1 MHIVCTK
8 TARDRSPDSVLED
21 PSNWARDDGSASS
34 EATPPPRALERAASA
49 PAAASCGDLRGIL
62 ADKPKKKLRKS
73 VSFHS
78 TVSLVRS
85 ESLSDLPAEEKHRIW
100 YRSDDYSRFVHSE
113 LGRRREMGVTSTSL
127 IMPTRVAHFEVEDD
141 YASDGDA
148 RMDDWRVGCDSDS
161 YSDSDEGS
169 GGDAPVRVVG

>member
-1 MHIVCTK
+1 M
-8 TARDRSPDSVLED
+8 
-21 PSNWARDDGSASS
+21 
-34 EATPPPRALERAASA
+34 
-49 PAAASCGDLRGIL
+49 
-62 ADKPKKKLRKS
+62 
-73 VSFHS
+73 SFHS

-127 IMPTRVAHFEVEDD
+127 IMPAHARGALRGRGRH
-141 YASDGDA
+141 ASDGDA

-161 YSDSDEGS
+161 YSDSDEGA